1 MNKDRACFFINII
14 RKRTQKL
21 LTNEQWTRV
30 RIYFSPL
37 VFFLIIGGTEQ
48 QEHWETRVVFFTLY
62 SNIIKYPCSVLRH
75 VAVIEVSSLS
85 TTSTSYPCS
94 STGLSLCPP
103 CCNHEKRAA
112 DPFLFRI
119 GLPAFDFYLFSTFLL
134 YFIVLLSV
142 FYFSPRN
149 GLRSISICSLLL

>member
-14 RKRTQKL
+14 KGKGPIF

-30 RIYFSPL
+30 RLYCSPL

-62 SNIIKYPCSVLRH
+62 SNIINHPCSVLRH

-94 STGLSLCPP
+94 STGLSLCLLLVAIMKK
-103 CCNHEKRAA
+103 ELLIR
-112 DPFLFRI
+112 F
-119 GLPAFDFYLFSTFLL
+119 FSE
-134 YFIVLLSV
+134 SV
-142 FYFSPRN
+142 F
-149 GLRSISICSLLL
+149 LRSISICSLLLWYILLFFSSVFFNIFAEKF